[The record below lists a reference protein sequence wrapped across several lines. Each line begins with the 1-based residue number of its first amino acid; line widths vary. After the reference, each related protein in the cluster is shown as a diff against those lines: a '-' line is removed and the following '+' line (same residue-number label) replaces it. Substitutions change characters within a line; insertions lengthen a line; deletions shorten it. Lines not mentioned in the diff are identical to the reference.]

1 MKKQKEKY
9 INSIKEKY
17 LIIKINKFLSYHY
30 IRKHKWKLLNKR
42 KKYSIKNI
50 IIIQSLY
57 RKYKAKKKLYWK
69 KLFINLR
76 KKRKINKITSAYHN
90 NLQKYI
96 SLSYQSIIGQYSI
109 DEENK
114 MIEKDIDCTLEYYA
128 DLLEKEDCKLIKE
141 YNKKSLPSE
150 WIPQKDINSS
160 IILLLDSIYY
170 FNLNNGKIQYT
181 NPNIKLYNQER
192 DELNNHIFSFNI
204 IKMLN

>member
-160 IILLLDSIYY
+160 III
-170 FNLNNGKIQYT
+170 I
-181 NPNIKLYNQER
+181 IR
-192 DELNNHIFSFNI
+192 FNI
-204 IKMLN
+204 LF